1 MGKKHIPIIIG
12 AAQFTQRKGTPQ
24 PLDSLSL
31 MVKTGQDALKNTL
44 TERIIDFIDAVY
56 MVNISSWSYE
66 DAPGELSKRLN
77 LQPKEKIYLLDG
89 GQSPQMLVNRA
100 TKAIASGK
108 HRCILITGGEAAYS
122 INKQFKGVRPKHWP
136 GKKPPKYIYGENWDL
151 NEIDRKYGLFFPSLS
166 YAIFET
172 ALRASSGRS
181 VEEHN
186 KYIGQLMERFSRVA
200 SKNPLSWSQKYLTAE
215 EITTPSPKNRRV
227 VYPYTKRMC
236 ANNFVDQAGTIIIT
250 SEDVAKSLK
259 IDKKQWV
266 YIMGGVDLKNI
277 LQIYRR
283 PRLDNSPAIK
293 EGSRI
298 ALEQSG
304 LQLSEIDKFD
314 LYSCFP
320 SIVEIFI
327 KELGIKEGDPRDL
340 TVTGGLPYFGSPLS
354 NYSLHAII
362 NTVELIRADPLLKI
376 MVIANGGYNTKQSI
390 GIYGSKPSKK
400 DWGVRDDSKI
410 QESILAQ
417 TLPEPI
423 EQANGTLTIEG
434 YSIIYDR
441 TGQPKRGVLVGTHV
455 NGHRAVAIVTDSNL
469 IVMLESRDVVGR
481 TCLSRYNPEI
491 DRNVVVSIDLEID

>member
-1 MGKKHIPIIIG
+1 
-12 AAQFTQRKGTPQ
+12 
-24 PLDSLSL
+24 
-31 MVKTGQDALKNTL
+31 
-44 TERIIDFIDAVY
+44 
-56 MVNISSWSYE
+56 
-66 DAPGELSKRLN
+66 
-77 LQPKEKIYLLDG
+77 
-89 GQSPQMLVNRA
+89 
-100 TKAIASGK
+100 
-108 HRCILITGGEAAYS
+108 
-122 INKQFKGVRPKHWP
+122 
-136 GKKPPKYIYGENWDL
+136 
-151 NEIDRKYGLFFPSLS
+151 
-166 YAIFET
+166 
-172 ALRASSGRS
+172 
-181 VEEHN
+181 
-186 KYIGQLMERFSRVA
+186 
-200 SKNPLSWSQKYLTAE
+200 
-215 EITTPSPKNRRV
+215 
-227 VYPYTKRMC
+227 MC

-250 SEDVAKSLK
+250 SEDVAKSLN

-277 LQIYRR
+277 PQIYRR
-283 PRLDNSPAIK
+283 PRLDSSPAIN

-298 ALEQSG
+298 ALKQAG
-304 LQLSEIDKFD
+304 LQLSDIDKFD

-362 NTVELIRADPLLKI
+362 NTVELIHADPSLKI

-390 GIYGSKPSKK
+390 GIYGSKPPKE

-434 YSIIYDR
+434 YSIIYSR
-441 TGQPKRGVLVGTHV
+441 SGQPKRGVLVGTHV
-455 NGHRAVAIVTDSNL
+455 NGHRAVAIVTDFNL

-491 DRNVVVSIDLEID
+491 ERNVVVSIDLEID

>member
-31 MVKTGQDALKNTL
+31 MVKTSQDTIENTQ
-44 TERIIDFIDAVY
+44 TKKITDFIDAIY

-66 DAPGELSKRLN
+66 DAPGELSKKLYIT
-77 LQPKEKIYLLDG
+77 PKEKIYLPDG
-89 GQSPQMLVNRA
+89 GHSPQMLVNRA
-100 TKAIASGK
+100 AKAIASGK

-122 INKQFKGVRPKHWP
+122 INKIFNGKRPKHWP
-136 GKKPPKYIYGENWDL
+136 ENKLPKYINGEKWDIP
-151 NEIDRKYGLFFPSLS
+151 EIDKKYGLYFPSLT

-181 VEEHN
+181 IEEHR
-186 KYIGQLMERFSRVA
+186 KHMGELLERFSKVA
-200 SKNPLSWSQKYLTAE
+200 AKNPFSWTQKLFSAD
-215 EITTPSPKNRRV
+215 EIITPSPENRRV

-250 SEDVAKSLK
+250 SEEIAKLLN
-259 IDKKQWV
+259 IDRKLWV

-277 LQIYRR
+277 NEIYRR
-283 PRLDNSPAIK
+283 PRLDSSPAVR

-298 ALEQSG
+298 ALEQAG
-304 LQLSEIDKFD
+304 LELNDIDKFD

-320 SIVEIFI
+320 SIVEIII
-327 KELGIKEGDPRDL
+327 KELGIKQDDPREL
-340 TVTGGLPYFGSPLS
+340 TVTGGLPYFGTPLS

-362 NTVELIRADPLLKI
+362 NTVELIRTDSSLKV

-390 GIYGSKPSKK
+390 GIYGTKPPTKE
-400 DWGVRDDSKI
+400 WGVRDDSKI
-410 QESILAQ
+410 QKSILKKS
-417 TLPEPI
+417 LPEI
-423 EQANGTLTIEG
+423 VEKVDGKLTVEG

-441 TGQPKRGVLVGTHV
+441 TGQPKRGVLVGSLE
-455 NGHRAVAIVTDSNL
+455 NGDRALAIITTESD
-469 IVMLESRDVVGR
+469 MLLTLENQELVGKNFVIK
-481 TCLSRYNPEI
+481 YDANI
-491 DRNVVVSIDLEID
+491 DRNIAISME